1 MQLRDLSERDVLEA
15 IEAFYTD
22 CNTHAAAIARAV
34 SNASYGLPRTP
45 RRLGYS
51 EFPYFYAV
59 DLYELFDYARG
70 RRQMSSSY
78 VDEKCGQLMAI
89 LTSSIGGWSAVPDWP
104 TFATTPVGLCILAC
118 GARRTLRRE
127 EGVIGAHEVRILSGM
142 TDEQLAKAGLQPADS
157 EAEGEPTFDITVV
170 RTLFEERGIPV

>member
-1 MQLRDLSERDVLEA
+1 MRLRDLSERNVLDA
-15 IEAFYTD
+15 IEAFYKQ
-22 CNTHAAAIARAV
+22 CNAHAAAVARTV

-78 VDEKCGQLMAI
+78 VDEKCEALMGLMTA
-89 LTSSIGGWSAVPDWP
+89 TIGGWTATVDWE
-104 TFATTPVGLCILAC
+104 TFVETPIGLCILAC
-118 GARRTLRRE
+118 GARRALRRDGGTLTVAE
-127 EGVIGAHEVRILSGM
+127 IAVLSGM
-142 TDEQLAKAGLQPADS
+142 SAEQMARAGLQPTSD
-157 EAEGEPTFDITVV
+157 EGDPVFDVDPV
-170 RTLFEERGIPV
+170 RALFQDRGIPI